1 MNWQD
6 IIKFGGRRPSFSQRH
21 TPSVPL
27 EDKIKEQLEDAF
39 SPQGE
44 EDQCCEYVKDLY
56 NKRLYERYE
65 EAVKLAKDMNL
76 TPEEQKMI
84 DSRIKD
90 LKSNTDD
97 HKEIIDEFPCEAFK
111 QHLENEKGDSMSE
124 GLFDITGLLK
134 EWEECTERMN

>member
-21 TPSVPL
+21 TSSVPL
-27 EDKIKEQLEDAF
+27 ADKIKEQLEDAF

-65 EAVKLAKDMNL
+65 EALELVKDMNL
-76 TPEEQKMI
+76 TPEEQKML

-90 LKSNTDD
+90 LKNHTDD
-97 HKEIIDEFPCEAFK
+97 HKEMMDKLSCEAFK
-111 QHLENEKGDSMSE
+111 QHLENEKGDKMSE
-124 GLFDITGLLK
+124 DLFDITGLLK
-134 EWEECTERMN
+134 EWEECEERMN